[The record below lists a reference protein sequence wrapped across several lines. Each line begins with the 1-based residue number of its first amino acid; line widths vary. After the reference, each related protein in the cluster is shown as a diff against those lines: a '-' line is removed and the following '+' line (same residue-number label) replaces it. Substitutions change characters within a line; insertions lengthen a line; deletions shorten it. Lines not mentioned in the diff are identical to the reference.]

1 MDIDAIM
8 DRDLHSRTIAALGED
23 VVRAIASSSVL
34 VSGMNGLGCEV
45 AKNVLLGGVRA
56 LTVQDTEKAALW
68 DLSAHYFL
76 AEVRST
82 C

>member
-1 MDIDAIM
+1 
-8 DRDLHSRTIAALGED
+8 
-23 VVRAIASSSVL
+23 
-34 VSGMNGLGCEV
+34 
-45 AKNVLLGGVRA
+45 VLLGGVRA